1 MGNQN
6 FAVSF
11 TVDKS
16 PDAVFAAINNV
27 RGWWSGQIDGVTDKI
42 GAEFTYRY
50 GDVHLSKQKVTELT
64 PGRKIV
70 WHVTDANLSS
80 FGKKTEWKGTN
91 IVFEIAQKGDRTE
104 VQFTHIG
111 LVPDFEC
118 YGDCSDAWGALV
130 RGNLRRLII
139 TGKDQA
145 DAFQSKV

>member
-1 MGNQN
+1 
-6 FAVSF
+6 
-11 TVDKS
+11 
-16 PDAVFAAINNV
+16 
-27 RGWWSGQIDGVTDKI
+27 
-42 GAEFTYRY
+42 
-50 GDVHLSKQKVTELT
+50 
-64 PGRKIV
+64 
-70 WHVTDANLSS
+70 NLSS